1 MRGRVRVAAGV
12 RVRVRV
18 GAGVRVRVGA
28 GVRVRVGAGV
38 RVRRVLVPESQLQ
51 LRSRLE
57 GEYGGGAWLGLG

>member
-28 GVRVRVGAGV
+28 GVRVR
-38 RVRRVLVPESQLQ
+38 RVLVPEAQLQ

>member
-1 MRGRVRVAAGV
+1 MRGRVRVGAGV
-12 RVRVRV
+12 R
-18 GAGVRVRVGA
+18 VRVRVGA

-38 RVRRVLVPESQLQ
+38 RVRRVLVPEAQLQ